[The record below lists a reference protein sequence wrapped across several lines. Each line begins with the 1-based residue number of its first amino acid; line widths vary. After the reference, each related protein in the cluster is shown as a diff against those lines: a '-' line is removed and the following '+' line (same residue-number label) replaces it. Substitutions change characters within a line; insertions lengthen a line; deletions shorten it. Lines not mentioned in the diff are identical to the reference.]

1 MEDIETGKKQI
12 FIYKYVKIPILTHQ
26 YFLSSLSMLFNDL
39 SNIMFLVWKHISNLE
54 MSSTVMLWKNTV
66 H

>member
-1 MEDIETGKKQI
+1 MEDIETGKKEI
-12 FIYKYVKIPILTHQ
+12 FIYKYVKISILTHQ
-26 YFLSSLSMLFNDL
+26 YFFSSLSMLFNDL

-54 MSSTVMLWKNTV
+54 MLSTVMLWKNTV